1 MLAIVIGFHR
11 TPKPRVQKPLTM
23 AESGTSVARK
33 KRIKLISLEGAGDNF
48 LGGCFTKMLALT
60 QGQHFFID
68 FY

>member
-1 MLAIVIGFHR
+1 
-11 TPKPRVQKPLTM
+11 M

-60 QGQHFFID
+60 QGQHFFIFIKD
-68 FY
+68 DNIK

>member
-1 MLAIVIGFHR
+1 
-11 TPKPRVQKPLTM
+11 M